1 MSTTPYDR
9 GLCGEPGRRLGWT
22 CGRPAGHQP
31 PCMYPGGPPGD
42 DGGPII
48 LAWEPDCRQ
57 ERDRFFGLD
66 WTPWVRVGDEA
77 PKPGWEASLFLG
89 AGFDHPDADRYG
101 AADRWL
107 KVSGRTLAEAAAA
120 LVALLPGVT
129 GTEVRP

>member
-1 MSTTPYDR
+1 VSTTPMTADPVTATVEVLRRTIDDLRAAYD
-9 GLCGEPGRRLGWT
+9 L
-22 CGRPAGHQP
+22 
-31 PCMYPGGPPGD
+31 
-42 DGGPII
+42 
-48 LAWEPDCRQ
+48 LASRQADPVLTLEAFCRQ

>member
-48 LAWEPDCRQ
+48 LAWEPD
-57 ERDRFFGLD
+57 
-66 WTPWVRVGDEA
+66 PV
-77 PKPGWEASLFLG
+77 
-89 AGFDHPDADRYG
+89 
-101 AADRWL
+101 
-107 KVSGRTLAEAAAA
+107 LALEAAAA